1 MKAERINQDQIRFTL
16 NAIDLQERN
25 LKVSE
30 LAYGSEKTKALFD
43 DMMKT
48 ALDQFGV
55 DFSEKPLMI
64 EAIPISESTL
74 TITVTRVSG
83 AAELGALFGSNLP
96 DGRHGKKEEQPRST
110 GAAGLEKEQIRKKSQ
125 TELPENGED
134 VIYVF
139 PSFERL
145 CKAAQHIPQRIALK
159 NMLYQEAKSGI
170 YYLIV
175 HYKKMDQ
182 RTRYVVSLL
191 SQYCESWAVNR
202 HTEAIIKEH
211 SRLVIKTR
219 AIQKLAAIEQWQEG
233 GAHA

>member
-16 NAIDLQERN
+16 NAVDLQERN
-25 LKVSE
+25 LRVSE

-48 ALDQFGV
+48 VLEQFGV

-64 EAIPISESTL
+64 EAIPVSESTL

-96 DGRHGKKEEQPRST
+96 DGRRDQKEAPPEPK
-110 GAAGLEKEQIRKKSQ
+110 AATKETKRRQSSM
-125 TELPENGED
+125 ELPENGEE
-134 VIYVF
+134 VIYAF
-139 PSFERL
+139 PDFESL
-145 CKAAQHIPQRIALK
+145 CRAARHIPQQVGLK
-159 NMLYQEAKSGI
+159 NMLYHDEQKGK

-182 RTRYVVSLL
+182 RIRYVVSLL
-191 SQYCESWAVNR
+191 SQYCETWTINR
-202 HTEAIIKEH
+202 HTEVIIKEYG
-211 SRLVIKTR
+211 RLVIKTR

-233 GAHA
+233 ELHAGV